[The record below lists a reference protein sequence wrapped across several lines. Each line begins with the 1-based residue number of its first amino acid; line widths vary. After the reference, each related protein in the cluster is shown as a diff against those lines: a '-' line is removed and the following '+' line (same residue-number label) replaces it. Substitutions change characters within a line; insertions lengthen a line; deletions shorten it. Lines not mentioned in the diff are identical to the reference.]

1 MINTP
6 INHEDLSLKIINGFG
21 DEFKDLASTNHGCE
35 ISISFGELHE
45 KLIYFEAY
53 LEHEVEKNSCV
64 NFLNT

>member
-35 ISISFGELHE
+35 ISISFDTLRH
-45 KLIYFEAY
+45 
-53 LEHEVEKNSCV
+53 
-64 NFLNT
+64 T